1 MAKQQAVWGID
12 LGQYAFK
19 ALRCVLSEDKER
31 VEANAFEYY
40 EYPKPLRQA
49 EPDEA
54 EEMVQEA
61 LQRFLERNEIRGDRV
76 VLGVPGQMGLAR
88 FVKIP
93 PVELARIPDIVRY
106 EARQQIPFD
115 LEEVVWDYQ
124 RMAGGQVHEGFVT
137 DAGVGFFAMKR
148 DQVFRALEPFDQAG
162 IEVDVI
168 QLAPLA
174 VFNFAAFDVLPHRDE
189 SEYDPENPPPSIM
202 IISFGTE
209 NSDLVITD
217 GFHVW
222 QRPIPIGG
230 NHFTKAIT
238 KEFKQTFA
246 KAEHIKRNASHFEN
260 PKALFQAMR
269 PVFTDLATEI
279 QRSLNYFSNINRSAK
294 IKRGIA
300 VGNVAK
306 LPGLMR
312 FLSQNLQLPVERLDQ
327 YSRLQGAQVTDS
339 PAFKENM
346 LSLAVSYG
354 LCVQGLGVGKLT
366 TNLMPPEILRDR
378 LIRAKKPWVVAAA
391 AALLLGFG
399 VHLSS
404 HALALYTVDE
414 QKFSA
419 AESQAQGFV
428 SQVNSFRTRFD
439 QGKQEFETIDKI
451 GQHLIQTQ
459 QRQQLWLQLLTALNA
474 AIPKDDPS
482 KPVENLT
489 QEKQLHVEEVFAQ
502 EIRVVDWL
510 ADNLRW
516 LPKEMQP
523 EEEELGGN
531 AAGDTGIQ
539 DASSGAGVGETTTP
553 PGAPA
558 GPGGMG
564 GLGEQGSQVSQ
575 QALQHL
581 QKLCEERGYPE
592 YAWMVRVRGY
602 HYHNATPGEEGPLY
616 VEKTLVKNL
625 QLSCGNP
632 QHAGDSGR
640 VCCPVGIGICCPIQ
654 VNIGKINREY
664 EIPNPDYDPMRPDSD
679 VPQTLKVPRY
689 DFEVQFL
696 WIPGGLK
703 KEQSGADSTAQG
715 VGGVGTSPT
724 GAVSTGGNTGSVPG
738 GAPAPGTAGATV
750 PSATEPNQN

>member
-1 MAKQQAVWGID
+1 MPKQQAVWGID

-19 ALRCVLSEDKER
+19 ALRCLLSEDKEH
-31 VEANAFEYY
+31 VEVNAFEYY

-54 EEMVQEA
+54 DEMVQEA

-93 PVELARIPDIVRY
+93 PVELSRIPDIVRY

-115 LEEVVWDYQ
+115 LSEVVWDYQ
-124 RMAGGQVHEGFVT
+124 RMAGGQVSEGFVT

-162 IEVDVI
+162 IEVDII

-174 VFNFAAFDVLPHRDE
+174 VFNFAAFDILPQMDE

-202 IISFGTE
+202 ILSFGTE

-269 PVFTDLATEI
+269 PVFTDLASEI
-279 QRSLNYFSNINRSAK
+279 QRSLNYFSNINRTAK
-294 IKRGIA
+294 IQRGIA
-300 VGNVAK
+300 VGNAAK

-312 FLSQNLQLPVERLDQ
+312 FLSQNLQLPVERLEQ
-327 YSRLQGAQVTDS
+327 YSRLQGAQVIDS

-354 LCVQGLGVGKLT
+354 LCIQGLGVGRLN
-366 TNLMPPEILRDR
+366 TNLMPPEILRER
-378 LIRAKKPWVVAAA
+378 LIRAKKPWTVAAA

-399 VHLSS
+399 IHLSS

-414 QKFSA
+414 QKFASA
-419 AESQAQGFV
+419 ETQAKSFV
-428 SQVNSFRTRFD
+428 GQVNQYRSQFD

-459 QRQQLWLQLLTALNA
+459 QRQQHWFQLLTVLNA

-482 KPVENLT
+482 KPVEDLT
-489 QEKQLHVEEVFAQ
+489 KEKQLHVEEVFAE
-502 EIRVVDWL
+502 EIRVVDWM
-510 ADNLRW
+510 ARNVRW
-516 LPKEMQP
+516 LPKELRDKLPQQDDVP
-523 EEEELGGN
+523 AGGNAVGGGGAGGAGPGGN
-531 AAGDTGIQ
+531 AATGN
-539 DASSGAGVGETTTP
+539 
-553 PGAPA
+553 PGASA
-558 GPGGMG
+558 GGQRASAGMMGSGGT
-564 GLGEQGSQVSQ
+564 QVDPQ
-575 QALQHL
+575 IRAALENL
-581 QKLCEERGYPE
+581 RRERGYPE
-592 YAWMVRVRGY
+592 YAWRVRIRGY

-616 VEKTLVKNL
+616 VEKTLVQSLRQQCPN
-625 QLSCGNP
+625 N
-632 QHAGDSGR
+632 QHQHGPNKI
-640 VCCPVGIGICCPIQ
+640 CCPVGIGICCPIQ

-664 EIPNPDYDPMRPDSD
+664 EVPNPDYDPMNPDSD
-679 VPQTLKVPRY
+679 VPPTLKVPRY
-689 DFEVQFL
+689 DFEVEFL
-696 WIPGGLK
+696 WVPGGLQNT
-703 KEQSGADSTAQG
+703 EAGSSGEAAGGNAALGGGLPSGAGAS
-715 VGGVGTSPT
+715 SP
-724 GAVSTGGNTGSVPG
+724 GS
-738 GAPAPGTAGATV
+738 PASGP
-750 PSATEPNQN
+750 